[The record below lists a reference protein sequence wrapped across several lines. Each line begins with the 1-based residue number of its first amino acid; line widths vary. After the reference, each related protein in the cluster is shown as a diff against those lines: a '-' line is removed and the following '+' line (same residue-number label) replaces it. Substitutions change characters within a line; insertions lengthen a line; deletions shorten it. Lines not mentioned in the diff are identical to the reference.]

1 MKMKKIILRHFF
13 LILMVVAIHSCREK
27 KKEKPNI
34 LFIFSDD
41 QAFNTINALGNE
53 EIQTPNL
60 DNMVREGTCFTH
72 AYNMGAWHGA
82 VCVASRTMLVTGEFL
97 WHARE
102 SESNLDSLAG
112 ENHLWSQMLSEQGY
126 DTYFSGK
133 WHVKV
138 DADSVFDHTRHIRPG
153 MPGTVPEAYNRPI
166 KGQEPQWSPYDKS
179 LGGYWKGGKHWSEV
193 LGDDAE
199 DFMQQASE
207 DEDPFFMYLAFNA
220 PHDPRQSPKKY
231 VDMYPREEIKV
242 PENFIPE
249 YPFKEEIG
257 SGEDLRDE
265 RLAPFPR
272 TEYAVKTHRQEY
284 YAIISHMDRQIGRI
298 LKALEE
304 SGKADNTYIFFTADH
319 GLAVGRH
326 GLMGKQ
332 NIYDHSVRAPLI
344 VIGPD
349 IPKDEKLD
357 MNVYLQDIMPTTL
370 NLAGMEKPEYVEFS
384 SLLPY
389 IRGKRNASVYDNIYG
404 GYRDLQRMIRDD
416 EYKLI
421 AYPEAEELRLYN
433 VKNDPLEMNDLADD
447 PEQEERIKE
456 MFHELENLSTQM
468 GDTLKLEKYFP
479 KIEKGSN

>member
-1 MKMKKIILRHFF
+1 MKKIILRHFF
-13 LILMVVAIHSCREK
+13 LILMVVAIHSCKEK

-34 LFIFSDD
+34 LFIFADD

-53 EIQTPNL
+53 EVQTPNL
-60 DNMVREGTCFTH
+60 DNLVREGTSFTH

-112 ENHLWSQMLSEQGY
+112 ENHMWSQILSEQGY

-133 WHVKV
+133 WHVGV

-153 MPGTVPEAYNRPI
+153 MPETVPEAYNRPI
-166 KGQEPQWSPYDKS
+166 KGEEPQWSPYDKS
-179 LGGYWKGGKHWSEV
+179 IGGFWEGGKHWSEV

-199 DFMQQASE
+199 NFMQQASE
-207 DEDPFFMYLAFNA
+207 SEDPFFMYLAFNA
-220 PHDPRQSPKKY
+220 PHDPRQSPKEF
-231 VDMYPREEIKV
+231 VDMYPREDIKV
-242 PENFIPE
+242 PENFMPE
-249 YPFKEEIG
+249 YPFKEKIG
-257 SGEDLRDE
+257 SGENLRDE
-265 RLAPFPR
+265 RLGPFPR

-319 GLAVGRH
+319 GLAVGHH

-332 NIYDHSVRAPLI
+332 NMYDHSVRAPLI

-370 NLAGMEKPEYVEFS
+370 NLAGMDKPEYVEFS

-389 IRGKRNASVYDNIYG
+389 IRGERNSSVYDNIYG

-447 PEQEERIKE
+447 PEHEERIKE
-456 MFHELENLSTQM
+456 MFHELEDL
-468 GDTLKLEKYFP
+468 
-479 KIEKGSN
+479 